1 MHTRLKEFII
11 KVLSHKFLQ
20 IIIHR
25 YEDLIAPVD
34 VFTLDG
40 VPSVGEVEKLRIWH
54 DNTGLDPSWKLRS
67 VSVQDRSTGEVYL
80 FNCYSLLS
88 KDEGS
93 TLDDIKCTGKA
104 EPR

>member
-1 MHTRLKEFII
+1 M
-11 KVLSHKFLQ
+11 
-20 IIIHR
+20 
-25 YEDLIAPVD
+25 
-34 VFTLDG
+34 DG
-40 VPSVGEVEKLRIWH
+40 VASVGEVDKLRIWH

-67 VSVQDRSTGEVYL
+67 VSVQDRSTGDVYL

-104 EPR
+104 DPKGKSYKKSNHFDLTRQRTTKAFD

>member
-1 MHTRLKEFII
+1 MINCSFVQTPCFFISLPI
-11 KVLSHKFLQ
+11 Q
-20 IIIHR
+20 
-25 YEDLIAPVD
+25 VD

-40 VPSVGEVEKLRIWH
+40 VPSVGDVEKLRIWH

-67 VSVQDRSTGEVYL
+67 VSVQDRATGEVYL

-88 KDEGS
+88 KDEDS

-104 EPR
+104 DPKGKLCQTYIR

>member
-1 MHTRLKEFII
+1 M
-11 KVLSHKFLQ
+11 
-20 IIIHR
+20 
-25 YEDLIAPVD
+25 
-34 VFTLDG
+34 FTLNG

-104 EPR
+104 EPRGKLFKVYEIMSLIRE